1 MMISRGFFIF
11 PSLQVK
17 LTNPSEL
24 DSLLDQAAYDKL
36 LAESAH

>member
-1 MMISRGFFIF
+1 
-11 PSLQVK
+11 VK